1 MHNWDD
7 QSCVTILQNC
17 HKAMQP
23 AARLLIIERVLP
35 IGNEKSE
42 AILFDINMLVMTEGQ
57 ERTEGE
63 YERLLE
69 ASGFI
74 LHQIIRTE
82 SAVSIL
88 ECFRKI

>member
-1 MHNWDD
+1 
-7 QSCVTILQNC
+7 
-17 HKAMQP
+17 MQP

-57 ERTEGE
+57 ERTEAA
-63 YERLLE
+63 YKRLLE

-74 LHQIIRTE
+74 LHQIICTE